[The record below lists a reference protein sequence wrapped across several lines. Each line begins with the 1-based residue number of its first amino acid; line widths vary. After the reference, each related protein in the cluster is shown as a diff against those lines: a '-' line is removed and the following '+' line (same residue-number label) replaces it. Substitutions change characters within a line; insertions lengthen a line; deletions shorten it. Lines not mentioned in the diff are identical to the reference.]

1 MMLGSDALGALVHAD
16 YAVVA
21 RVRMLVI
28 QNSEAGAIV
37 ENAKAQLIFRREER
51 DLDGCGA

>member
-16 YAVVA
+16 YDVVA

-28 QNSEAGAIV
+28 QNSEAGAS
-37 ENAKAQLIFRREER
+37 
-51 DLDGCGA
+51 GA